1 VNQVILFLTTSYYIT
16 GRHIASIDL
25 ENGAI
30 QETPHA
36 SSGLMM
42 DHALSG
48 LMMDHALS
56 GPGLMGR
63 INATIPKNSTILKSQ
78 EVSNNHGCDPTYQFC
93 ATTPK

>member
-16 GRHIASIDL
+16 GWHIASIDL
-25 ENGAI
+25 ENVAI

-36 SSGLMM
+36 S
-42 DHALSG
+42 SG

>member
-16 GRHIASIDL
+16 GWHIASIDL

-48 LMMDHALS
+48 LMMD
-56 GPGLMGR
+56 
-63 INATIPKNSTILKSQ
+63 Q
-78 EVSNNHGCDPTYQFC
+78 D
-93 ATTPK
+93 